1 MTTNP
6 TDLDRKMLERA
17 ARVALRGHGD
27 AEPNPSVGC
36 VIADATGRVVAE
48 GRTAICGGPHAEVVA
63 LRRAGDSARGGTA
76 WVTLEP
82 CNHHGRTPPCVVAI
96 IAAGVGRVVV
106 GVRDPNPVAAGGLDR
121 LRAAG
126 IEVVVRAD
134 VTAARRVHANFLGRI
149 ATGRPWLVAKWAET
163 ADGDLIAPSD
173 HPRTISSPVSH
184 RMVHRERGRV
194 DAILTGIGT
203 VTADD
208 PRLDVRTRHARR
220 TPRRVVVD
228 RTLSL
233 SPDATLFRTPGG
245 DVTVAADAD
254 VLEAKPGRTAELA
267 AAGATF
273 IPLPTE
279 DHAASRRRS
288 SPDALHHLLHTLAR
302 EHGVATVL
310 TEAGPGL
317 LRDLFDANLVDAA
330 LVFTAPWSFDVRTTT
345 APPRNRLDRD
355 RFEPLWTGHRGGDR
369 VTWWQRV

>member
-1 MTTNP
+1 MSDD
-6 TDLDRKMLERA
+6 DLDQCMLERA
-17 ARVALRGHGD
+17 ARIALRGHGD
-27 AEPNPSVGC
+27 AEPNPAVGC
-36 VIADATGRVVAE
+36 VIANALGRVVAE

-63 LRRAGDSARGGTA
+63 LRRAGDAARGGTA

-82 CNHHGRTPPCVVAI
+82 CNHHGRTPPCVDAL
-96 IAAGVGRVVV
+96 IAAGVRRVVV

-126 IEVVVRAD
+126 IDVLVRDD
-134 VTAARRVHANFLGRI
+134 VAAVRRVHANFLGRI

-163 ADGDLIAPSD
+163 ADGDLIAPPD
-173 HPRTISSPVSH
+173 HSRTISSPASH

-203 VTADD
+203 VIADD

-228 RTLSL
+228 RGLAL
-233 SPDATLFRTPGG
+233 SPEATLFRTPGG
-245 DVTVAADAD
+245 AVTVAVDAD
-254 VLEAKPGRTAELA
+254 VLQANPGRAAKLA

-273 IPLPTE
+273 IALPAE
-279 DHAASRRRS
+279 DDASDRRRV
-288 SPDALHHLLHTLAR
+288 SPVALHHLLHTLSR
-302 EHGVATVL
+302 EHHVATIL

-317 LRDLFDANLVDAA
+317 LGDLFDANLVDAA

-345 APPRNRLDRD
+345 APPRDRLDRE
-355 RFEPLWTGHRGGDR
+355 RFEPLWSGHRGGDR
-369 VTWWQRV
+369 VAWWQRV